1 MGSRAGKK
9 SRSSYFWVDRR
20 IFFFSGTRKESAVW
34 TWKVCSK
41 RTPDEGA
48 KKKDG
53 VGIGGGGYGEWRKNR
68 NRRAEMK
75 YVIEHMEQGFTP
87 WVVLEYAQII
97 KDVGKENLYLVSLP
111 EGTTEA
117 DMPKELIDL
126 GLQWTTEDIVP
137 YLAGMEDVQ
146 DKSDLCLLDPRAE
159 IDLQPS
165 DTANFKYF
173 IFGGILGDHP
183 PRDRTGELKKK
194 LLCATRRLGSLQMT
208 TDTAVRTTQIILE
221 KQTKFENIKFID
233 YPEIRFNKHEAT
245 EMPFRY
251 VLDSNGTPIFPKG
264 MVELI
269 HADNMKSL
277 DDFF

>member
-1 MGSRAGKK
+1 
-9 SRSSYFWVDRR
+9 
-20 IFFFSGTRKESAVW
+20 
-34 TWKVCSK
+34 
-41 RTPDEGA
+41 
-48 KKKDG
+48 
-53 VGIGGGGYGEWRKNR
+53 
-68 NRRAEMK
+68 MK

-97 KDVGKENLYLVSLP
+97 KDVGKEKLYLVSLP
-111 EGTTEA
+111 KGTTEA

-137 YLAGMEDVQ
+137 YLSAKKGIENKDE
-146 DKSDLCLLDPRAE
+146 LCLLDPRAE

-165 DTANFKYF
+165 DAEKFKYF

-194 LLCATRRLGSLQMT
+194 LSCPTRRLGSLQMT

-221 KQTKFENIKFID
+221 KQTKFEDIKFID

-251 VLDSNGTPIFPKG
+251 VLDSKGTPILPEG

-269 HADNMKSL
+269 HADNMKNL